1 MKKSK
6 MIKPLLSALTAGMML
21 CTSGVLSAA
30 AEESFSGEAYDS
42 GADIISFNSALA
54 AYNSVAVKSGKY
66 ANWIDRI
73 SVPTYAKNFY
83 DKLVEGSDGDK
94 TDDFLIDYTKAE
106 DLGNGTYGLL
116 ISSKSDTVSSESA
129 MNTAVEKEYS
139 AVMEN
144 ASAVF
149 TAFDHDH
156 PEVFWLD
163 GTFATSYSNSY
174 SYNSSRTS
182 FSYTMKIFYIV
193 RSPSYSAFISDYNT
207 STKIYS
213 GITKL
218 NTTVNSIMSGAP
230 TDTVKAITYFN
241 DTLTKKNEYNT
252 RSDLSTAPAV
262 SHRSISALTGSTG
275 VNGPVC
281 EGYSRAFKVLCNK
294 AGIPCFLVSG
304 VANGGGHMWN
314 AAQVDGSW
322 YYMDVT
328 WNDPVLEGASGA
340 VSGAERNDYTL
351 VGSTSV
357 VCGEKF
363 SNSHTV
369 NNGDGRLFMN
379 QPDISAVKYT
389 APDYTPG
396 KVTAQTKFSAV
407 ETAVRINWNKVSN
420 ASGYRVYRYNSSTGK
435 WASVAT
441 VTSGDTLTYRQ
452 SGLTAGTVYKYK
464 VRAYRKVNGKTYWG
478 DFSDTITTAT
488 RPVAP
493 TVTRVGRGRYSVR
506 PYWNKVKGAS
516 GYKIQQYV
524 SGSWKTVKAVSSST
538 TNYAIT
544 SLKKNTA
551 YKFRIQAYTKI
562 SGVTLYSSWTNIST
576 RTTT

>member
-1 MKKSK
+1 MKSK

-21 CTSGVLSAA
+21 CTSGVLSVA
-30 AEESFSGEAYDS
+30 AEERFSGEAYDS
-42 GADIISFNSALA
+42 GADIISFDSALS
-54 AYNSVAVKSGKY
+54 AYNSVSVKSGKY

-73 SVPTYAKNFY
+73 SVPAYATDFY

-116 ISSKSDTVSSESA
+116 ISSKKATVSSESA
-129 MNTAVEKEYS
+129 MKTAVEKEYS

-149 TAFDHDH
+149 TAFDCDH

-174 SYNSSRTS
+174 TFNSSKTIYNYDLKVYFIIKS
-182 FSYTMKIFYIV
+182 SD
-193 RSPSYSAFISDYNT
+193 YSMFISDYNT
-207 STKIYS
+207 SSKIYS
-213 GITKL
+213 GITKF

-230 TDTVKAITYFN
+230 SDRVKAVTYFN
-241 DTLTKKNEYNT
+241 DTLTKRNEYNT

-262 SHRSISALTGSTG
+262 AHRSISALTGATG

-281 EGYSRAFKVLCNK
+281 EGYSRAFKVLCDK

-322 YYMDVT
+322 YYLDVT

-340 VSGAERNDYTL
+340 VSGAERNDFTL

-363 SNSHTV
+363 SDSHTV
-369 NNGDGRLFMN
+369 NNGDGKTFMN
-379 QPDISAVKYT
+379 QPDISASKYT
-389 APDYTPG
+389 APNYAPG
-396 KVTAQTKFSAV
+396 KVTASRKFTAT
-407 ETAVRINWNKVSN
+407 EAAVRINWSKVSN
-420 ASGYRVYRYNSSTGK
+420 ASGYRIYRYNSSTGK
-435 WASVAT
+435 WVSVAT
-441 VTSGDTLTYRQ
+441 VSSGATLTYKQ
-452 SGLTAGTVYKYK
+452 TGLTAGTVYKYK

-478 DFSDTITTAT
+478 DYSDTITTAT
-488 RPVAP
+488 KPVAP
-493 TVTRVGRGRYSVR
+493 TVTKVGRGRYTIR

-524 SGSWKTVKAVSSST
+524 SGSWKTVKTVSAST
-538 TNYAIT
+538 TNYAIS

-562 SGVTLYSSWTNIST
+562 SGVTLYSAWTNIST
-576 RTTT
+576 RTAV